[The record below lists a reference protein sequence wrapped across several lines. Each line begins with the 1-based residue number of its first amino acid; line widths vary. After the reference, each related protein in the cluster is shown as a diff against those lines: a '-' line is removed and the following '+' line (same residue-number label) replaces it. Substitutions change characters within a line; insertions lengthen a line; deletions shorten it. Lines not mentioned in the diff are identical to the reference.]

1 MVAES
6 QDRRRLAPRRQ
17 IAHACLAVWLATAGS
32 VAGAEEAVDPALLE
46 FLATWEA
53 EDEDWFDVAVE
64 EETNEARR
72 AGATANERRP
82 EEHNDGEE

>member
-17 IAHACLAVWLATAGS
+17 FAHACLAVWLATAGS
-32 VAGAEEAVDPALLE
+32 VAGAAETVDPALLE

-72 AGATANERRP
+72 AGATASERRP
-82 EEHNDGEE
+82 EEQNNDED